1 MANSI
6 TPGGTSR
13 TILGLFTTD
22 IDTSGDITASSF
34 AGIGTNIKKLNA
46 TNITS
51 GLLST
56 ICGGTGNSSYAN
68 NGITYYN
75 NNKLVNNTNLQWIG
89 NALMINNRDF
99 LSDTS
104 NYVKNTSNNL
114 INTIYG
120 ANDVVQFENTNNSN
134 YVLTTSNIL
143 VNYINTVKTNNVSLP
158 ARTNRLG
165 SVKIGDGIY
174 VNKEGT
180 ISVMPE
186 IIYMNSPTMNN
197 LDSSSPIPNTDYK
210 IYKLKYNPLIG
221 TSFDRQNQI
230 ANILPTWFQFISDNL
245 TTTNGI
251 NSIKNKGYDSNLNT
265 NLELYGAVA
274 IKPIPVS
281 NINKEYTPLNTTY
294 LEVNGVTGTPTY
306 CKFGAEFNLLNI
318 LRANNIYKTDWALT
332 ISFWFKVNS
341 SNNEIRILDCNNAEF
356 LGTNRIFNIHYV
368 DNKLIFFINVNT
380 PYFTITNI
388 NQKIWYHI
396 VWSIEKVEAMFNV
409 RAYIDGVERGFKN
422 EGNDFLFYVSFNN
435 FTNNSISSL
444 NNTNYTYNFNLS
456 DFKIYNKAL
465 SIIEINEL
473 YNANNYTQYIID
485 FSNEETICDI
495 IAYGGGGGGSIGSVN
510 LSSNYGGGAGK
521 LIYVNDAYIPPG
533 SKTLKVGRG
542 GIGYKND
549 LNFNQISTIGNS
561 TIFENLIAD
570 GGGTSSNYFNRNN
583 IYFINQN
590 IGGCGSGNYGAKT
603 SFNITNDLYNL
614 FGGTSNIYNFGHVG
628 GRYGGGGIGSVG
640 DLLNGGTG
648 LFELSGLINSNI
660 AVVNDDNTMRYF
672 NFNSNINFKTYF
684 NLLNDDNIG
693 ELNNGNI
700 YIGCG
705 GAGNSNIDNVIVN
718 GTQQLGYNSINSG
731 CGGNF
736 GENGKNGAFF
746 LRFLTKIDQRIL
758 PKYIQETSN
767 YVVVSSNN
775 IINYVS
781 TSSNNIINYV
791 KNITS
796 VNGQSLWKISN
807 NNLNYNIGNV
817 GIGIE
822 PTNYKLEVA
831 VGQGSTDAIANRY
844 FNVSGGVITSL
855 IITSGGSGYSN
866 PPTISFT
873 GGGGSG
879 GTGNV
884 VVSNGAITSV
894 RITSGGSGYTSPPVV
909 SFVGGNGATGTAVL
923 TDGVITSV
931 IITAGG
937 SEYSNPPTIS
947 FAGGDGSGAT
957 GNVVVSNGVITSVNI
972 TSGGSGYSSPPT
984 VSFVGGSG
992 ATGTVVLTGG
1002 AISSLTITSGGSG
1015 YSNPPTISFTGGGG
1029 IGGAGNVVVSNG
1041 AITSVRITSGGI
1053 GYTSPPAVS
1062 FVGGNGATGTAVLTG
1077 GVITSIVITAGGNG
1091 YSNPPTVSFAGGGG
1105 SGGTGNVVVS
1115 NGVITSVNITSGGS
1129 GYTSLPTMVFVGGS
1143 GATCT
1148 AFISNLLTSTVAI
1161 NDVCTKFNSSIW
1173 IAGGG
1178 SVIAS
1183 SDKRIKED
1191 IEDINDDS
1199 ALNMILAI
1207 EPKTY
1212 KYIDKVIK
1220 GDCKVYGFIAQQ
1232 IREVI
1237 ADAVKIQ
1244 TEFIPNIFSVADYDY
1259 INNILTLPLSLPF
1272 ETINIR
1278 VNTMIK
1284 CIDMNNNVIVV
1295 EIVKII
1301 NINTFEIKRIDYRYN
1316 KIFVYGT
1323 EVNDFHALNKEY
1335 INTLNVC
1342 AVQELHRKIVLQQNQ
1357 INDLTEKIN
1366 LLINY
1371 FDLSKIT
1378 SLEEE
1383 INAMKSRMDTII
1395 SCIDLPI

>member
-6 TPGGTSR
+6 TSGGTSR
-13 TILGLFTTD
+13 TILGLFTSD
-22 IDTSGDITASSF
+22 IDTSGDITATSF
-34 AGIGTNIKKLNA
+34 AGSGAKITKLNA

-56 ICGGTGNSSYAN
+56 IYGGTGNNNYAN
-68 NGITYYN
+68 NGLTYYY

-89 NALMINNRDF
+89 NALIINNRDF
-99 LSDTS
+99 QSDTS

-114 INTIYG
+114 INIIYG
-120 ANDVVQFENTNNSN
+120 ANNILETQSTNNSN
-134 YVLTTSNIL
+134 YVFTTSNIL

-174 VNKEGT
+174 VNKEGA

-186 IIYMNSPTMNN
+186 IIYMNSPTLNN
-197 LDSSSPIPNTDYK
+197 LDTSLPIPDTDYK
-210 IYKLKYNPLIG
+210 IYKFIYNPLIG

-230 ANILPTWFQFISDNL
+230 ANILPIWFQFIDDNL
-245 TTTNGI
+245 TN
-251 NSIKNKGYDSNLNT
+251 NSIKNNGYESNLLT
-265 NLELYGAVA
+265 NLELYGATT
-274 IKPIPVS
+274 IKPTPATKI
-281 NINKEYTPLNTTY
+281 NIEYTPLNTTY
-294 LEVNGVTGTPTY
+294 LEVNGVSGTPTY
-306 CKFGAEFNLLNI
+306 CKFEADFNLLNI
-318 LRANNIYKTDWALT
+318 FRANNIYKTDWALT
-332 ISFWFKVNS
+332 ISFWLKVNS
-341 SNNEIRILDCNNAEF
+341 SNNEIIILDCNNNEF

-368 DNKLIFFINVNT
+368 DNKLIFYINVIA
-380 PYFTITNI
+380 PYFTILNI
-388 NQKIWYHI
+388 NNKIWYHV
-396 VWSIEKVEAMFNV
+396 VWSIEKIDTKFKVLV
-409 RAYIDGVERGFKN
+409 YIDGVERGFKN
-422 EGNDFLFYVSFNN
+422 EENDFLFFVSFNN
-435 FTNNSISSL
+435 FINNSISSL
-444 NNTNYTYNFNLS
+444 NNTNYTYNFCIS
-456 DFKIYNKAL
+456 DFKIYSKAL
-465 SIIEINEL
+465 NIIEINEL
-473 YNANNYTQYIID
+473 YYANNYTQYIID
-485 FSNEETICDI
+485 FNNEETICDI
-495 IAYGGGGGGSIGSVN
+495 IAYGGGGGGSGGGSGGSG
-510 LSSNYGGGAGK
+510 LSGSMTSNYGGGAGK

-533 SKTLKVGRG
+533 SKTLRVGRG
-542 GIGYKND
+542 GIGYYQD
-549 LNFNQISTIGNS
+549 LNFNQISTIGNNTS
-561 TIFENLIAD
+561 FENLIAD
-570 GGGTSSNYFNRNN
+570 GGGTSSNYNNINN
-583 IYFINQN
+583 IYIINQN
-590 IGGCGSGNYGAKT
+590 IGGCGSGNYGGKT
-603 SFNITNDLYNL
+603 PFNITNDIYNL
-614 FGGTSNIYNFGHVG
+614 FGGTSNIYYFGNAG
-628 GRYGGGGIGSVG
+628 GQYGGGGIGSVG
-640 DLLNGGTG
+640 NFLNGGTG
-648 LFELSGLINSNI
+648 FFELSGLVNNNI
-660 AVVNDDNTMRYF
+660 TVVDDVNTLRYF
-672 NFNSNINFKTYF
+672 NFNNSINFKTHF
-684 NLLNDDNIG
+684 NLVNDNIG
-693 ELNNGNI
+693 ELYNGNI

-705 GAGNSNIDNVIVN
+705 GAGNSNINNVEVI
-718 GTQQLGYNSINSG
+718 GEQQLGYNSINSG
-731 CGGNF
+731 CGGKF
-736 GENGKNGAFF
+736 GENGKNGGFF
-746 LRFLTKIDQRIL
+746 LRFLTKMGDRIL

-767 YVVVSSNN
+767 YVVESSNN
-775 IINYVS
+775 IINYV
-781 TSSNNIINYV
+781 N
-791 KNITS
+791 NITS
-796 VNGQSLWKISN
+796 VNGQSLWTISN

-831 VGQGSTDAIANRY
+831 VGQGTTGAITNRY
-844 FNVSGGVITSL
+844 FNVSDGVITSV

-866 PPTISFT
+866 PPTVSFT

-884 VVSNGAITSV
+884 VVSDDAITSV
-894 RITSGGSGYTSPPVV
+894 SITSGGSGYTSPPTV
-909 SFVGGNGATGTAVL
+909 SFVGGNGATGTAVV
-923 TDGVITSV
+923 TGGIITSV

-937 SEYSNPPTIS
+937 SGYSNPPTIS
-947 FAGGDGSGAT
+947 FAGGGGSGAT
-957 GNVVVSNGVITSVNI
+957 GNVVVSGGIIRSVSL

-984 VSFVGGSG
+984 ASFVGGSG
-992 ATGTVVLTGG
+992 ATGTVVLTG
-1002 AISSLTITSGGSG
+1002 AVITSLTITSGGSG

-1029 IGGAGNVVVSNG
+1029 NGGAGNVIVSNG

-1077 GVITSIVITAGGNG
+1077 GVITSVIITAGGNG
-1091 YSNPPTVSFAGGGG
+1091 YSNPPTISFAGGGG
-1105 SGGTGNVVVS
+1105 NGANGNVIVS
-1115 NGVITSVNITSGGS
+1115 NGVITSVIITSGGS

-1148 AFISNLLTSTVAI
+1148 AFISNLITSAVAI

-1191 IEDINDDS
+1191 IQDINDGS

-1232 IREVI
+1232 IKEVI

-1259 INNILTLPLSLPF
+1259 INNILTLPLTLPF

-1278 VNTMIK
+1278 ENTMIK

-1301 NINTFEIKRIDYRYN
+1301 NINTFKIKKIDYRYN
-1316 KIFVYGT
+1316 KIFVYGI

>member
-13 TILGLFTTD
+13 TIFGLFTTD

-89 NALMINNRDF
+89 NALIINNRDF

-143 VNYINTVKTNNVSLP
+143 INYINTVKTNNVSLP

-197 LDSSSPIPNTDYK
+197 LDSSSPIPDTDYK
-210 IYKLKYNPLIG
+210 VYKLKYNPLIG

-230 ANILPTWFQFISDNL
+230 ANILPTWFQFINDNL
-245 TTTNGI
+245 KTKNGI
-251 NSIKNKGYDSNLNT
+251 NYIENKGYDSNLNT

-281 NINKEYTPLNTTY
+281 NLNKEYSPLNTTY

-306 CKFGAEFNLLNI
+306 CNFEEEFNLLNI
-318 LRANNIYKTDWALT
+318 FRANNIYKTDWALT
-332 ISFWFKVNS
+332 ISLWLKVNS
-341 SNNEIRILDCNNAEF
+341 SNNEIIILDCNNNNYLE
-356 LGTNRIFNIHYV
+356 TNRIFNIHYV
-368 DNKLIFFINVNT
+368 DNKLIFFINVIA

-396 VWSIEKVEAMFNV
+396 VWTIEKVEARFNV
-409 RAYIDGVERGFKN
+409 RVYVDGVERGFKN
-422 EGNDFLFYVSFNN
+422 EENDFLFYVSFNN
-435 FTNNSISSL
+435 FVNNSISSL
-444 NNTNYTYNFNLS
+444 NNTNHTYNFNLS

-485 FSNEETICDI
+485 FDNEETICDI
-495 IAYGGGGGGSIGSVN
+495 IAYGGGGGGGIGSED
-510 LSSNYGGGAGK
+510 LTSNYGGGAGK

-542 GIGYKND
+542 GRGYIND
-549 LNFNQISTIGNS
+549 LNFNQISTVGNS
-561 TIFENLIAD
+561 TSFEDLIAD
-570 GGGTSSNYFNRNN
+570 GGGTSSNYYNR
-583 IYFINQN
+583 IGKYIINQN

-603 SFNITNDLYNL
+603 SFNITTNL
-614 FGGTSNIYNFGHVG
+614 NNLLGGTSNIYNFGHEG

-660 AVVNDDNTMRYF
+660 GVVNDDNTARFF
-672 NFNSNINFKTYF
+672 NFNSTINFKTYL
-684 NLLNDDNIG
+684 NLINDDNIG

-705 GAGNSNIDNVIVN
+705 GAGNSNINNVIVY
-718 GTQQLGYNSINSG
+718 GDQQLGYNSINSG
-731 CGGNF
+731 CGGKF

-746 LRFLTKIDQRIL
+746 LRFLTKIGESIL

-767 YVVVSSNN
+767 YVVESSNN

-796 VNGQSLWKISN
+796 VNGQSLWTISN
-807 NNLNYNIGNV
+807 NNLNYNIGNI

-844 FNVSGGVITSL
+844 FNVSGGIITSL

-873 GGGGSG
+873 GGDGSG
-879 GTGNV
+879 GAGNV
-884 VVSNGAITSV
+884 VVSNGIITSV
-894 RITSGGSGYTSPPVV
+894 SITSGGSGYSSPPTV

-923 TDGVITSV
+923 TGGVITSV

-937 SEYSNPPTIS
+937 SGYSNPPTIS

-984 VSFVGGSG
+984 VSF
-992 ATGTVVLTGG
+992 
-1002 AISSLTITSGGSG
+1002 
-1015 YSNPPTISFTGGGG
+1015 TGGGG
-1029 IGGAGNVVVSNG
+1029 N
-1041 AITSVRITSGGI
+1041 
-1053 GYTSPPAVS
+1053 
-1062 FVGGNGATGTAVLTG
+1062 
-1077 GVITSIVITAGGNG
+1077 
-1091 YSNPPTVSFAGGGG
+1091 
-1105 SGGTGNVVVS
+1105 
-1115 NGVITSVNITSGGS
+1115 
-1129 GYTSLPTMVFVGGS
+1129 

-1237 ADAVKIQ
+1237 VDAVKIQ

-1301 NINTFEIKRIDYRYN
+1301 NINTFEIKKIDYRYN